1 MLGTTVKN
9 YEAVNKELPLN
20 IPEYLFDNII
30 EQLGASKIKRPA
42 IRKDIEAKLENF
54 DIDIDEFFS
63 PNDIGQVAVWNVTNT
78 KLRDIAITDS
88 GK

>member
-63 PNDIGQVAVWNVTNT
+63 PDDIGQVAVWNVTNT

>member
-9 YEAVNKELPLN
+9 YESVNKELPLN

-42 IRKDIEAKLENF
+42 IRKDIEEKLENF

-63 PNDIGQVAVWNVTNT
+63 PDDIGQVAVWNVTNT

>member
-1 MLGTTVKN
+1 LGTTVKN
-9 YEAVNKELPLN
+9 YEAINKELPLN

-78 KLRDIAITDS
+78 KLREIAITDS

>member
-1 MLGTTVKN
+1 MLRTTVKN

>member
-1 MLGTTVKN
+1 LGTTVKN

-63 PNDIGQVAVWNVTNT
+63 PDDIGQVAVWNVTNT